1 MTVRRIITVASGKG
15 GVGKSTFA
23 LNFALTLSRV
33 APTALVDLDSGT
45 SSVRNTLDAPVERDL
60 YHFFRRNEPLDR
72 CLTPLTDRLDPL
84 GHFRQFS
91 FVAAPRHAMEE
102 MISLREAYRYR
113 LMRALNTLPVTYVVL
128 DMRAGL
134 DSEVLDFM
142 PHSNSGILVFTPHH
156 PAATMAAADI
166 VRALIFRKLRLVFSP
181 EGPVA
186 AVAGRVQLDTVNALL
201 DSVEDPYDESISNL
215 DAFLLELLDAFGDVP
230 LVRSL
235 AETVASFGVSFV
247 LNLFDG
253 VRESYDRALVPFVH
267 SLQRHVSAQLALYN
281 LGWIVTSPE
290 LHQANCRRWPLVL
303 QPPKLPKDEQDP
315 ILAQLDALTVPVKP
329 IESNPRRHV
338 RDYLL
343 EIDPHLALMEQL
355 EVLEAMS
362 HSKGALQV
370 RDNFAYIT
378 RRVLHL
384 LSALPADRFGQRR
397 VLNPLELVNTL
408 MEEAAAT
415 PAAASGADATPPP

>member
-45 SSVRNTLDAPVERDL
+45 SSVRNTLDAPVEKDL
-60 YHFFRRNEPLDR
+60 YHFFRRGEPLET
-72 CLTPLTDRLDPL
+72 CLTPLTDRLDPN
-84 GHFRQFS
+84 GHFRRFA
-91 FVAAPRHAMEE
+91 FIAAPRHAMEE
-102 MISLREAYRYR
+102 MINLRETYRYR
-113 LMRALNTLPVTYVVL
+113 LMNALNTLPVSFVVL

-142 PHSNSGILVFTPHH
+142 PHSNSGVLVFTPHH

-166 VRALIFRKLRLVFSP
+166 VRALLFRKLRLVFSP
-181 EGPVA
+181 EGPLA
-186 AVAGRVQLDTVNALL
+186 AEAGVVQLETVNALL
-201 DSVEDPYDESISNL
+201 DSVEDPYDESIPNL
-215 DAFLLELLDAFGDVP
+215 DAFLVELLDAFGDVP
-230 LVRSL
+230 LVRTL
-235 AETVASFGVSFV
+235 GDTVASFGVSFV

-253 VRESYDRALVPFVH
+253 VRESYERALVPFVKN
-267 SLQRHVSAQLALYN
+267 LQCHVSAQLALHN

-303 QPPKLPKDEQDP
+303 QPPRQQREEQDP
-315 ILAQLDALTVPVKP
+315 ILAQLEALASPVKTNP
-329 IESNPRRHV
+329 PPPRRQV
-338 RDYLL
+338 RDFLL
-343 EIDPHLALMEQL
+343 HIDPHRALLEQL

-362 HSKGALQV
+362 HSQGAWHV

-384 LSALPADRFGQRR
+384 LTALPPDRFGQRR
-397 VLNPLELVNTL
+397 LLNPLELVHTL
-408 MEEAAAT
+408 MAEAAAT
-415 PAAASGADATPPP
+415 PAGGGGAGVTLPP